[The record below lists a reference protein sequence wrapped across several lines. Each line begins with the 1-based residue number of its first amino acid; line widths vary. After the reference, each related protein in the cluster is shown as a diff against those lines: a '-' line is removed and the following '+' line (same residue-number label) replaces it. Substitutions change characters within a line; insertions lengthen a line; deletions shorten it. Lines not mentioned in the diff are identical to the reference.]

1 MFISRT
7 LQVMRSNTIKFDKN
21 FRPEFSK
28 VLKQRVD
35 EYFKSNK
42 IDRYGNFNMFFKS
55 FTMITMFFAPLAVIF
70 TSTVTNT
77 WAVIGLWCLSGVGMA
92 GIGLSIMHD
101 GNHGAFS
108 RNKTVNRLMGL
119 LLNVIGGSAM
129 LWKLQHNVLH
139 HTFTNVEGMDEDI
152 DGPGFF
158 RFSPHH
164 EHKPIH
170 KYQHRFFLFAYGL
183 MTFGWVMWKDLLQ
196 VGRFKR
202 KGLIKEEDYG
212 KELAIIILWKLFY
225 FAYILVLPIFVLDLP
240 VGTTLLGWF
249 LMHYVC
255 SLILSLIFQ
264 LAHVMPEMDFPKEN
278 ADNIIENSWAI
289 HQMQTTANFSQKS
302 RLFSWYIGGL
312 NYQIEHH
319 LFSGICHVHYRK
331 LSKIV
336 RETAKEFD
344 VPYYTNGSFFKAIGR
359 HYQILKQFAKVPA

>member
-1 MFISRT
+1 
-7 LQVMRSNTIKFDKN
+7 MRSNTIKFDKSV
-21 FRPEFSK
+21 RPEFSK
-28 VLKQRVD
+28 VLKSRVD
-35 EYFKSNK
+35 EYFKKNN
-42 IDRYGNFNMFFKS
+42 IDRYGNLNMFLKS
-55 FTMITMFFAPLAVIF
+55 FTMISMFFAPLILIF
-70 TSTVTNT
+70 SSIVTNT

-108 RNKTVNRLMGL
+108 RNKTVNRMMGL
-119 LLNVIGGSAM
+119 MLNVVGGSAK

-164 EHKPIH
+164 KHKPIH
-170 KYQHRFFLFAYGL
+170 KYQHYFFVLAYGL
-183 MTFGWVMWKDLLQ
+183 MTFGWVMWKDYLQ
-196 VGRFKR
+196 ALRFK
-202 KGLIKEEDYG
+202 KSGLLKE
-212 KELAIIILWKLFY
+212 KEFAKEMFYIILWKVIY
-225 FAYILVLPIFVLDLP
+225 FTYILVIPLAVLKLP
-240 VGTTLLGWF
+240 VATTLVGWF

-264 LAHVMPEMDFPKEN
+264 LAHVMPEMSFPKEN
-278 ADNIIENSWAI
+278 EHNIIENSWAI
-289 HQMQTTANFSQKS
+289 HQLQTTANFSQRS

-319 LFSGICHVHYRK
+319 LFAGICHVHYRK

-336 RETAKEFD
+336 RETAKEFN
-344 VPYYTNGSFFKAIGR
+344 VPYYTNGSFFKALGQ
-359 HYQILKQFAKVPA
+359 HYKILKQFAQPV

>member
-1 MFISRT
+1 
-7 LQVMRSNTIKFDKN
+7 MRSNTIKFDKSV
-21 FRPEFSK
+21 RPEFSK
-28 VLKQRVD
+28 VLKSRVD
-35 EYFKSNK
+35 EYFKRNN
-42 IDRYGNFNMFFKS
+42 IDRYGNLNMFLKS
-55 FTMITMFFAPLAVIF
+55 FTMISMFFAPLILIF
-70 TSTVTNT
+70 SSVVTNT

-119 LLNVIGGSAM
+119 MLNVVGGSAK

-164 EHKPIH
+164 KHKPIH
-170 KYQHRFFLFAYGL
+170 KYQHYFFVLAYGL
-183 MTFGWVMWKDLLQ
+183 MTFGWVMWKDYLQ
-196 VGRFKR
+196 ALRFK
-202 KGLIKEEDYG
+202 KSGLLKE
-212 KELAIIILWKLFY
+212 KEFAKEMFYIILWKVIY
-225 FAYILVLPIFVLDLP
+225 FTYILVIPLAVLKLP
-240 VGTTLLGWF
+240 VVTTLVGWF

-264 LAHVMPEMDFPKEN
+264 LAHVMPEMSFPKEN
-278 ADNIIENSWAI
+278 EHNIIENSWTI
-289 HQMQTTANFSQKS
+289 HQLQTTANFSQRS

-319 LFSGICHVHYRK
+319 LFAGICHVHYRK

-336 RETAKEFD
+336 RETAKEYN
-344 VPYYTNGSFFKAIGR
+344 VPYYTNGSFFKALGQ
-359 HYQILKQFAKVPA
+359 HYKILKQFAQPA